1 MFIFDFKSNSDNFIV
16 QFTLLLRVFVHG
28 SARKSLQIEDFI
40 GKIKNFEIFKEII
53 KASEKKIRFEMR

>member
-1 MFIFDFKSNSDNFIV
+1 M